1 MIRMY
6 NKDEDYIREL
16 LTEMEKDANY
26 CYEINVDE
34 YRQNGLIQNITI
46 NTRKLDEV
54 CF

>member
-6 NKDEDYIREL
+6 NKDIDYIKEL
-16 LTEMEKDANY
+16 LTEMEKDTNY

-46 NTRKLDEV
+46 NARKLDEV